1 MSDAETPRKIART
14 LTGLALIIAL
24 FGCSKPQPTQ
34 SAPKPVRIGA
44 VLPLTGESAD
54 WGKQGRWGIEAA
66 VRDVNAGGGVG
77 GRPLE
82 VIFEDS
88 QALPRRA
95 VPAFSKLASVDHVPA
110 VVGDIVSA
118 STLAMA
124 PLAEEQKIVLVAPTS
139 SAPAITSAGRFIYR
153 VWPSDNLEGT
163 VFGAWASANGYRKV
177 AIVHIATDYGVGLA
191 DAFERELSK
200 NGGQVTSRTSYA
212 QNETEFKPYLTKA
225 ASSKPDAI
233 YLISYYK
240 DAALALRQA
249 REIGI
254 RQQFFGATAVESPEL
269 LKLAGAAAEGLI
281 YPTIVD
287 FDIQNPSSAQRKFID
302 RFHAAH
308 GSDPDWASSHAYDA
322 VIVIADAMRKG
333 GTTGDEIRQEIDRRK
348 VFSGVTGKIVFDA
361 NGDVVDKP
369 VAMKTVRNGKFEALD
384 TKQVAQQ

>member
-139 SAPAITSAGRFIYR
+139 SAPASA
-153 VWPSDNLEGT
+153 
-163 VFGAWASANGYRKV
+163 
-177 AIVHIATDYGVGLA
+177 
-191 DAFERELSK
+191 
-200 NGGQVTSRTSYA
+200 
-212 QNETEFKPYLTKA
+212 
-225 ASSKPDAI
+225 
-233 YLISYYK
+233 
-240 DAALALRQA
+240 
-249 REIGI
+249 
-254 RQQFFGATAVESPEL
+254 
-269 LKLAGAAAEGLI
+269 
-281 YPTIVD
+281 
-287 FDIQNPSSAQRKFID
+287 
-302 RFHAAH
+302 
-308 GSDPDWASSHAYDA
+308 
-322 VIVIADAMRKG
+322 
-333 GTTGDEIRQEIDRRK
+333 
-348 VFSGVTGKIVFDA
+348 
-361 NGDVVDKP
+361 
-369 VAMKTVRNGKFEALD
+369 
-384 TKQVAQQ
+384 